1 MCICQLE
8 QNLHLMQGI
17 NITGEE
23 GDIFNLSCW
32 VKGFGIP
39 EKHFS
44 LSAAVIYTDDSVKWH
59 HFQCN
64 PNIKG
69 WQFVSTPSAQMIRMK
84 GQRKA
89 TKRFIFI

>member
-1 MCICQLE
+1 ME

-39 EKHFS
+39 EKHF
-44 LSAAVIYTDDSVKWH
+44 LY
-59 HFQCN
+59 
-64 PNIKG
+64 P
-69 WQFVSTPSAQMIRMK
+69 
-84 GQRKA
+84 QR
-89 TKRFIFI
+89 